1 MSQPHKAPVYD
12 ELSDAALT
20 ERVRA
25 GAPTAYP
32 ATEELRRRHLPAV
45 VCYARLCARDEES
58 AGQLAAQAFALA
70 WQEVHRGVDP
80 RGAWRHR
87 LLMLVHQAGA
97 VWAAG
102 SRRVRLNGEYAA
114 FIDVI
119 RARDSGMTSPPGL
132 PGMPVHPRHRLA
144 EGSALFGAFAALRQ
158 STQGI
163 LWHTVVERTPEAD
176 AALWTGERRS
186 EMADLGAR
194 ALDAYRESYL
204 RTYLER
210 SEDPACRGFGRILD
224 AAARRDDARQNE
236 DLERHLAGCADC
248 AKALEFLIV
257 LERDPRPLLGTALVA
272 WAGPAYLAAL
282 AAPAPPPAPPAAPT
296 PVSRRKPR
304 PSPLD
309 RLTWL
314 TRFVRPAPASR
325 RKPRPSPLDRLTRF
339 TRFAGATWPARLVRL
354 RTRYPTPLI
363 TLVLA
368 SAAVMAVTGLVYVAG
383 DSDPAGGQA
392 AQSPPVFPSAS
403 VTVTETATATA
414 TATATVTGSPTAGP
428 TRTATPSPPRTP
440 SGAATHRIPAAPTT
454 PTPTPKPPGS
464 SFAQVVNS
472 DSGLCLDVRDEDF
485 SNGSDVILAGCDP
498 DSAAQRWRVEPQGVL
513 RNAGDSDYCLDSR
526 GDTDRGL
533 GVWRCSSADGRH
545 AENLF
550 FLVDSLGRIRPQIDL
565 GVAAAP
571 DGGTP
576 GATLSFESVGDATGQ
591 RWQAG

>member
-45 VCYARLCARDEES
+45 VRYARLCSRDEES

-70 WQEVHRGVDP
+70 WQEVHRGIDP

-97 VWAAG
+97 VWASG
-102 SRRVRLNGEYAA
+102 SRRTRLNEDYAA

-119 RARDSGMTSPPGL
+119 RARDTGTTAPSGL

-163 LWHTVVERTPEAD
+163 LWHTVVERTPQAD

-186 EMADLGAR
+186 ELAELGAR

-224 AAARRDDARQNE
+224 AAAHRDDARRNE

-257 LERDPRPLLGTALVA
+257 LEREPRPLLGTALIA

-282 AAPAPPPAPPAAPT
+282 AAPAPPPAPPVPPAPVSRRKPRPGPLTWLTRFVRSAASA

-304 PSPLD
+304 PSPFA
-309 RLTWL
+309 
-314 TRFVRPAPASR
+314 RFVR
-325 RKPRPSPLDRLTRF
+325 
-339 TRFAGATWPARLVRL
+339 L
-354 RTRYPTPLI
+354 RSRYPTPLI

-368 SAAVMAVTGLVYVAG
+368 SAAVAAVTGLVYAAG
-383 DSDPAGGQA
+383 DDTPAGSQA
-392 AQSPPVFPSAS
+392 VQPPAAFPSAS
-403 VTVTETATATA
+403 VTVTQTATATA
-414 TATATVTGSPTAGP
+414 TATATVTGSPTAG
-428 TRTATPSPPRTP
+428 TTGTTAPSPSRTP
-440 SGAATHRIPAAPTT
+440 SGAATYRIPAAHT
-454 PTPTPKPPGS
+454 PTPTPKAPGS

-485 SNGSDVILAGCDP
+485 SDGSDVILAGCDP
-498 DSAAQRWRVEPQGVL
+498 GSAAQRWRVESQGVL
-513 RNAGDSDYCLDSR
+513 RNAGDPGYCLDSR
-526 GDTDRGL
+526 GDADRGL
-533 GVWRCSSADGRH
+533 GVWDCSSADGRH
-545 AENLF
+545 ARNLF

-571 DGGTP
+571 DGDAP
-576 GATLSFESVGDATGQ
+576 GSTLSFVPLSNSDDQ

>member
-97 VWAAG
+97 VWASG
-102 SRRVRLNGEYAA
+102 SRRVRLNEEYAA

-119 RARDSGMTSPPGL
+119 RARDTAVTAPPGL
-132 PGMPVHPRHRLA
+132 PGLPVHPRHRLA

-282 AAPAPPPAPPAAPT
+282 AAPAPPPAPPAAPA

-304 PSPLD
+304 RGP
-309 RLTWL
+309 LTWI
-314 TRFVRPAPASR
+314 TRVVRPAAPAPASR
-325 RKPRPSPLDRLTRF
+325 RKPRPGPFSRF
-339 TRFAGATWPARLVRL
+339 TRFAGAARLVRL
-354 RTRYPTPLI
+354 RSRYPTPLI

-368 SAAVMAVTGLVYVAG
+368 SAAVAAVTGLVYVTG
-383 DSDPAGGQA
+383 DDAPAGSQAGQA
-392 AQSPPVFPSAS
+392 PPVLPSAS
-403 VTVTETATATA
+403 VTVTTTATTTATA
-414 TATATVTGSPTAGP
+414 TATATVTGPPTAGA
-428 TRTATPSPPRTP
+428 TGTTTPSASRTP
-440 SGAATHRIPAAPTT
+440 SGAASYRIPAVPSPT

-464 SFAQVVNS
+464 SFAQVVNG

-498 DSAAQRWRVEPQGVL
+498 DSAAQRWRVESQGVL
-513 RNAGDSDYCLDSR
+513 RNGGDSDYCLDSR

-533 GVWRCSSADGRH
+533 GVWSCSSADGRH
-545 AENLF
+545 AQNLL
-550 FLVDSLGRIRPQIDL
+550 FLVDGLGRIRPQIDL
-565 GVAAAP
+565 DVAAAP
-571 DGGTP
+571 DGDSP
-576 GATLSFESVGDATGQ
+576 GSTLSFEPVGNSADQ

>member
-102 SRRVRLNGEYAA
+102 SRRVRLNEEYAA

-119 RARDSGMTSPPGL
+119 RARDNGMTAPPGL

-204 RTYLER
+204 RTYLDR

-282 AAPAPPPAPPAAPT
+282 AAPAPPPAPPAAPA

-304 PSPLD
+304 PGP
-309 RLTWL
+309 LTWL
-314 TRFVRPAPASR
+314 TRLVRPAAPAPVSR
-325 RKPRPSPLDRLTRF
+325 RRPRPGPLSRFTRF
-339 TRFAGATWPARLVRL
+339 TRFAGPARLVRL
-354 RTRYPTPLI
+354 RSRYPTPLI

-368 SAAVMAVTGLVYVAG
+368 SAAVAAVTGLVYAAG
-383 DSDPAGGQA
+383 DDAPAGSQAGQA
-392 AQSPPVFPSAS
+392 PPVLPSAS
-403 VTVTETATATA
+403 VTVTATATA
-414 TATATVTGSPTAGP
+414 TATATVTGPPTAGA
-428 TRTATPSPPRTP
+428 TGTTAPPSPSRTP
-440 SGAATHRIPAAPTT
+440 SGAASYRIPAVPTKT
-454 PTPTPKPPGS
+454 PAPKPPGS
-464 SFAQVVNS
+464 GFAQVVNG

-513 RNAGDSDYCLDSR
+513 RNGGDSDYCLDSR

-533 GVWRCSSADGRH
+533 GVWNCSSADGRH

-550 FLVDSLGRIRPQIDL
+550 FLVDGLGRIRPQIDL

-571 DGGTP
+571 DGDAP
-576 GATLSFESVGDATGQ
+576 GSTLSFVPAGNAADQ
-591 RWQAG
+591 RWLAG

>member
-45 VCYARLCARDEES
+45 LHYARLCARDEES
-58 AGQLAAQAFALA
+58 AGQLAAQAFASA

-102 SRRVRLNGEYAA
+102 SRRVRLDRDYAA

-119 RARDSGMTSPPGL
+119 RTRDSKTAAPPGL
-132 PGMPVHPRHRLA
+132 PGVPVHPRHRLA

-186 EMADLGAR
+186 ELADLGVR

-210 SEDPACRGFGRILD
+210 AEDPACRGYGRILD

-257 LERDPRPLLGTALVA
+257 LEREPRPLLGTALVA

-282 AAPAPPPAPPAAPT
+282 AAPAPPSAPPAAPA
-296 PVSRRKPR
+296 PLSRRKPR
-304 PSPLD
+304 PGPLTVLV
-309 RLTWL
+309 RL
-314 TRFVRPAPASR
+314 VRPGRASR
-325 RKPRPSPLDRLTRF
+325 RKPRPGPLTRLTRF
-339 TRFAGATWPARLVRL
+339 ARSPRPARLELL
-354 RTRYPTPLI
+354 RAHYPAALI
-363 TLVLA
+363 TLLLA
-368 SAAVMAVTGLVYVAG
+368 GAAVAAVTGLVYAAG
-383 DSDPAGGQA
+383 DDTQAGGRA
-392 AQSPPVFPSAS
+392 LVPPSAFPSAS
-403 VTVTETATATA
+403 VTVTQTATATA
-414 TATATVTGSPTAGP
+414 TATTTATVTGPPATA
-428 TRTATPSPPRTP
+428 PSAPGTP
-440 SGAATHRIPAAPTT
+440 SGAATHRIPAAHTSAP
-454 PTPTPKPPGS
+454 PPKPPGS
-464 SFAQVVNS
+464 TFAQVVNA

-498 DSAAQRWRVEPQGVL
+498 DSATQRWRVESQGML
-513 RNAGDSDYCLDSR
+513 RNAGDGDYCLDSR

-576 GATLSFESVGDATGQ
+576 GATLSFTPVSAATDQ